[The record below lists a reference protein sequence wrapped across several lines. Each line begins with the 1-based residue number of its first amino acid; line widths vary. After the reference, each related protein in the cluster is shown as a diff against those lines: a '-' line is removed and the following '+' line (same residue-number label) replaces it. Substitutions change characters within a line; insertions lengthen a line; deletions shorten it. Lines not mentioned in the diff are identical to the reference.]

1 MIKQTRT
8 DRQPGKLYWHSL
20 DAMRQFLQF
29 WVDKDRF
36 VYLIILLTFALGV
49 IIYLTLS
56 GISDISTQS
65 DFILSVFGIALF
77 ITLFLIFFIGRQMV
91 RLWAERK
98 QKLAGSQLHLRLA
111 LLFGGI
117 TAIPAILLAIF
128 AISILDYS
136 LRGWFAE
143 RISTAVSESVQI
155 ADSYFEEHS
164 SSVRGQLL
172 TMANDVNREAPRLIN
187 NRAQLNDYI
196 NNQTA
201 IRNLSEAV
209 IIDGTG
215 QILAKSQFA
224 FSLTFASLTDDLVE
238 RARGG
243 EVVIITNEG
252 NNKLQAIV
260 KLNSF
265 VDAYLL
271 VGRFIDAKVL
281 DALNRTKVAAS
292 DYQLLSLRQFDLQ
305 ISLAVMFAVVALLL
319 LLSSLWLGLKLAN
332 SIAVPLVSIM
342 SVADKV
348 RTGNLRLR
356 VPEQEAV
363 DEISQLGASF
373 NRMLDEL
380 SGSREQLVQANRQL
394 DTRREFTEAVLGG
407 VSSGVI
413 GLDADGVVTLP
424 NQAACRLLGRS
435 LSDIFGKKLSE
446 IVPEFGS
453 LLLSSVSSKSTRRNE
468 TQIELNVEGTIRSLH
483 ARATGEKVEGRLVG
497 YVVTFDDITE
507 LQVAQRKAAWS
518 DVARRIAHE
527 IKNPLTPIALATDRL
542 KKKFTPDN
550 ERDAERFGEYLTII
564 SRQVGDIGRMVD
576 EFSQFARMPAPS
588 FKQVCLRRIVE
599 EHATMFGTDKSVI
612 LRTDFPENGGDIF
625 VNADPGMLRQALTN
639 VIQNASESLIENGE
653 ADAEIILGMH
663 CSEAEARI
671 IVSDNG
677 PGFPAGDISRFL
689 EPYMTTRSKGTGLGL
704 AIVQKIMTDH
714 GGNIHLGSSV
724 AGGAEISLVLPLSEH
739 KQESKA

>member
-1 MIKQTRT
+1 
-8 DRQPGKLYWHSL
+8 
-20 DAMRQFLQF
+20 
-29 WVDKDRF
+29 
-36 VYLIILLTFALGV
+36 
-49 IIYLTLS
+49 
-56 GISDISTQS
+56 
-65 DFILSVFGIALF
+65 
-77 ITLFLIFFIGRQMV
+77 
-91 RLWAERK
+91 
-98 QKLAGSQLHLRLA
+98 
-111 LLFGGI
+111 
-117 TAIPAILLAIF
+117 
-128 AISILDYS
+128 
-136 LRGWFAE
+136 
-143 RISTAVSESVQI
+143 
-155 ADSYFEEHS
+155 
-164 SSVRGQLL
+164 
-172 TMANDVNREAPRLIN
+172 
-187 NRAQLNDYI
+187 
-196 NNQTA
+196 
-201 IRNLSEAV
+201 
-209 IIDGTG
+209 
-215 QILAKSQFA
+215 
-224 FSLTFASLTDDLVE
+224 
-238 RARGG
+238 
-243 EVVIITNEG
+243 
-252 NNKLQAIV
+252 
-260 KLNSF
+260 
-265 VDAYLL
+265 
-271 VGRFIDAKVL
+271 
-281 DALNRTKVAAS
+281 
-292 DYQLLSLRQFDLQ
+292 
-305 ISLAVMFAVVALLL
+305 MFAVVALLL

-424 NQAACRLLGRS
+424 NQAACRLLGRN

-453 LLLSSVSSKSTRRNE
+453 LLSSVSSKSTRRNE

-588 FKQVCLRRIVE
+588 FRQVCLRRIVE
-599 EHATMFGTDKSVI
+599 EHATLFGTDKSVI
-612 LRTDFPENGGDIF
+612 LRTDFPEDGGDVF

-639 VIQNASESLIENGE
+639 VIQNASESLIENGK
-653 ADAEIILGMH
+653 ADAEIVLGLH
-663 CSEAEARI
+663 CSDAEARI
-671 IVSDNG
+671 IVGDNG

-714 GGNIHLGSSV
+714 GGNIHLGSSAV
-724 AGGAEISLVLPLSEH
+724 GGAEISLVLPLSDH
-739 KQESKA
+739 KQESDA

>member
-1 MIKQTRT
+1 MTKQTRT
-8 DRQPGKLYWHSL
+8 DSQQSKTDWQFF
-20 DAMRQFLQF
+20 DAIRQFLQF

-65 DFILSVFGIALF
+65 DFILSVFGAALF

-164 SSVRGQLL
+164 RSVRGQLL

-209 IIDGTG
+209 ILDGTG

-224 FSLTFASLTDDLVE
+224 FSLTFSSLTDDLVE

-243 EVVIITNEG
+243 EVVIITNES

-281 DALNRTKVAAS
+281 DALNRTKIAAS

-356 VPEQEAV
+356 VPEQKPV

-380 SGSREQLVQANRQL
+380 SVSREQLVQANRQL

-413 GLDADGVVTLP
+413 GLDADGIVTLP
-424 NQAACRLLGRS
+424 NQAACHLLGKN
-435 LSDIFGKKLSE
+435 LSDILEKNLSE
-446 IVPEFGS
+446 ILPEFGP
-453 LLLSSVSSKSTRRNE
+453 LLSSISSKTRRQNE
-468 TQIELNVEGTIRSLH
+468 AQIELNVDGAIRSLH

-550 ERDAERFGEYLTII
+550 EMDAERFGEYLTII

-588 FKQVCLRRIVE
+588 FRQVSLRRIVE
-599 EHATMFGTDKSVI
+599 EHATLFGTDKSVTV
-612 LRTDFPENGGDIF
+612 RTDFQEEGGDVF

-639 VIQNASESLIENGE
+639 VIQNASESLSENGKT
-653 ADAEIILGMH
+653 DAEIVLGLH
-663 CSEAEARI
+663 YSEAEARI
-671 IVSDNG
+671 IVGDNG

-714 GGNIHLGSSV
+714 GGNIHLGSSA
-724 AGGAEISLVLPLSEH
+724 AGGAEITLIMPLSDQNQGNDE
-739 KQESKA
+739 

>member
-1 MIKQTRT
+1 MTK
-8 DRQPGKLYWHSL
+8 HSSASVVHKGTWFL
-20 DAMRQFLQF
+20 EKAQNILQF

-36 VYLIILLTFALGV
+36 VYLIIFFTLGLGIV
-49 IIYLTLS
+49 IYLALS
-56 GISDISTQS
+56 GISDVSTQS
-65 DFILSVFGIALF
+65 DLLLGVFAAALLVT
-77 ITLFLIFFIGRQMV
+77 IFLVFFIGRQMM

-98 QKLAGSQLHLRLA
+98 QKLAGSQLHFRLA
-111 LLFGGI
+111 LLFGGV
-117 TAIPAILLAIF
+117 TAIPAVLLAIF

-136 LRGWFAE
+136 LRGWFAG

-164 SSVRGQLL
+164 RSVRGQLL

-187 NRAQLNDYI
+187 NRKQLNDYI
-196 NNQTA
+196 SNQTSL
-201 IRNLSEAV
+201 RNLSEAV

-224 FSLTFASLTDDLVE
+224 FSLAFASVTDELVE

-243 EVVIITNEG
+243 EVVILANKD

-281 DALNRTKVAAS
+281 DALDRTKVAAS

-342 SVADKV
+342 AVADKV

-380 SGSREQLVQANRQL
+380 SSSREQLVQANRQL

-413 GLDADGVVTLP
+413 GLDSEGVVTLP
-424 NQAACRLLGRS
+424 NQAACRLLG
-435 LSDIFGKKLSE
+435 LSFSDVFGKKLSD
-446 IVPEFGS
+446 IVPELGA
-453 LLLSSVSSKSTRRNE
+453 LLSSPSPKSSRRNDA
-468 TQIELNVEGTIRSLH
+468 QIVLNVGGTTRTFH

-497 YVVTFDDITE
+497 FVVTFDDITD
-507 LQVAQRKAAWS
+507 LQIAQRKAAWS

-527 IKNPLTPIALATDRL
+527 IKNPLTPIELATDRL

-550 ERDAERFGEYLTII
+550 EINANRFNEYLTII

-588 FKQVCLRRIVE
+588 FRNVCLRRILS
-599 EHATMFGTDKSVI
+599 EHATLFSTDKSVT
-612 LRTDFPENGGDIF
+612 LDVDLPVNDGDVM
-625 VNADPGMLRQALTN
+625 VNADPGMIRQALTN
-639 VIQNASESLIENGE
+639 LIQNASESLSEHKVKDGRIK
-653 ADAEIILGMH
+653 LGLY
-663 CSEAEARI
+663 CEDSEASI
-671 IVSDNG
+671 IVADNG
-677 PGFPAGDISRFL
+677 PGFPSGDVSRLL
-689 EPYMTTRSKGTGLGL
+689 EPYMTTRQKGTGLGL
-704 AIVQKIMTDH
+704 AIAQKIMVDH
-714 GGNIHLGSSV
+714 GGTIHLGASDD
-724 AGGAEISLVLPLSEH
+724 GGAKISLVLPLIEAATT
-739 KQESKA
+739 KGAGT

>member
-1 MIKQTRT
+1 MTKQTRT
-8 DRQPGKLYWHSL
+8 DSQQSKTDWQFF
-20 DAMRQFLQF
+20 DAIRQFLQF

-65 DFILSVFGIALF
+65 DFILSVFGAALF

-164 SSVRGQLL
+164 RSVRGQLL

-209 IIDGTG
+209 ILDGTG

-224 FSLTFASLTDDLVE
+224 FSLTFSSLTDDLVK

-243 EVVIITNEG
+243 EVVIITNES

-281 DALNRTKVAAS
+281 DALNRTKIAAS

-348 RTGNLRLR
+348 RTGNLRSR
-356 VPEQEAV
+356 VPEQKPV

-380 SGSREQLVQANRQL
+380 SVSR
-394 DTRREFTEAVLGG
+394 
-407 VSSGVI
+407 
-413 GLDADGVVTLP
+413 
-424 NQAACRLLGRS
+424 
-435 LSDIFGKKLSE
+435 
-446 IVPEFGS
+446 
-453 LLLSSVSSKSTRRNE
+453 
-468 TQIELNVEGTIRSLH
+468 
-483 ARATGEKVEGRLVG
+483 
-497 YVVTFDDITE
+497 
-507 LQVAQRKAAWS
+507 
-518 DVARRIAHE
+518 
-527 IKNPLTPIALATDRL
+527 
-542 KKKFTPDN
+542 
-550 ERDAERFGEYLTII
+550 
-564 SRQVGDIGRMVD
+564 
-576 EFSQFARMPAPS
+576 
-588 FKQVCLRRIVE
+588 
-599 EHATMFGTDKSVI
+599 
-612 LRTDFPENGGDIF
+612 
-625 VNADPGMLRQALTN
+625 
-639 VIQNASESLIENGE
+639 
-653 ADAEIILGMH
+653 
-663 CSEAEARI
+663 
-671 IVSDNG
+671 
-677 PGFPAGDISRFL
+677 
-689 EPYMTTRSKGTGLGL
+689 
-704 AIVQKIMTDH
+704 
-714 GGNIHLGSSV
+714 
-724 AGGAEISLVLPLSEH
+724 
-739 KQESKA
+739 